1 MKVGYITLKLKVDDS
16 QLLAA
21 LERAAA
27 YTEGIMTND
36 KDPRLILGNATN
48 ENDPRLFLEQ
58 AAQVLEDND
67 NEVLAEQLR
76 SVSAH
81 FRNLRHVAALVST
94 AAAKHTGAAA
104 RARAGTPDPG
114 DINRDA
120 VGRLHNAAKNARRSL
135 DGGACATC
143 KEAGDAGVDVTDRE
157 GEKCLECGRLLGLL

>member
-1 MKVGYITLKLKVDDS
+1 MKDPDITVNIKVDDT
-16 QLLAA
+16 QLQAA
-21 LERAAA
+21 LDRAAA

-36 KDPRLILGNATN
+36 
-48 ENDPRLFLEQ
+48 NDPRIILEQ
-58 AAQVLEDND
+58 AAQVLEDTD
-67 NEVLAEQLR
+67 EKQLAAELR
-76 SVSAH
+76 SVSSH
-81 FRNLRHVAALVST
+81 FRNLRQVAALVST

-143 KEAGDAGVDVTDRE
+143 KEAGDAGVDVTDRTA
-157 GEKCLECGRLLGLL
+157 EKCVECGRLLGML